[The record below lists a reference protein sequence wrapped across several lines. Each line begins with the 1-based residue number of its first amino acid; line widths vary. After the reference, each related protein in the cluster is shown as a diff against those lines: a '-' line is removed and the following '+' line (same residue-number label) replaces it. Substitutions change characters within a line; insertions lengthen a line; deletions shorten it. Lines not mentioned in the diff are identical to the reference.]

1 MQTGCQGCRRDSGF
15 PLAFSMAFQPIV
27 DTRAGTIF
35 GHEALVRGTA
45 GEGAGSILSKV
56 DADNRYWFDQQ
67 CRVKAIEL
75 ASRLFPAGGD
85 TKLSINFLPNAVY
98 EPRACIRQTLETA
111 GRVGFPPEN
120 IIFEFTEN
128 EPLDTAHLL
137 RILTTYR
144 EIGFKTAIDD
154 FGAGF
159 AGLSLLAQYQ
169 PDRIKIDHELIRN
182 IHQDGPRQSIVQA
195 IIKCCTS
202 LEIAVSAVGVERAE
216 EWMWLESAGI
226 SQFQG
231 NLFASARLGGLPA
244 VAWPEKK

>member
-111 GRVGFPPEN
+111 GRVGVKA
-120 IIFEFTEN
+120 
-128 EPLDTAHLL
+128 D
-137 RILTTYR
+137 
-144 EIGFKTAIDD
+144 GQ
-154 FGAGF
+154 
-159 AGLSLLAQYQ
+159 LS
-169 PDRIKIDHELIRN
+169 H
-182 IHQDGPRQSIVQA
+182 
-195 IIKCCTS
+195 
-202 LEIAVSAVGVERAE
+202 
-216 EWMWLESAGI
+216 
-226 SQFQG
+226 
-231 NLFASARLGGLPA
+231 
-244 VAWPEKK
+244 